1 TDKKIGK
8 VYDFRKAFCGDSS
21 CGKKALFDRVIGLI
35 SEFMSHLIWL
45 IVAHEVLL
53 YAAPLQASVQLSFQR
68 NCR

>member
-1 TDKKIGK
+1 MHARGQ
-8 VYDFRKAFCGDSS
+8 V
-21 CGKKALFDRVIGLI
+21 KALFDRVIGLI